1 MKKQAVRKSAMNR
14 LALNRG
20 YLCGAMDRVIDG
32 GIGWRQDLID
42 SLSDLNILWLDPC
55 RKPIDIGVDDLEN
68 RELRHKAK
76 RSGDF
81 EFVRNQMKQ
90 IRPVDLRM
98 VDVADF
104 LIVNIDLQVHATGTY
119 EELFLANREK
129 KPILVRVAQGIENCP
144 DWLFGTLPF
153 EMIFS
158 TWDEV
163 KTYLRHIDHDPVIDR
178 LNRWYFFN
186 WMGKPCVES
195 ASRYIGRRNR
205 LTAKRTAKRG
215 RR

>member
-1 MKKQAVRKSAMNR
+1 VKKQAVRKPAMNR

-55 RKPIDIGVDDLEN
+55 RKPIDIGVEDLEN

-119 EELFLANREK
+119 
-129 KPILVRVAQGIENCP
+129 
-144 DWLFGTLPF
+144 
-153 EMIFS
+153 
-158 TWDEV
+158 
-163 KTYLRHIDHDPVIDR
+163 
-178 LNRWYFFN
+178 
-186 WMGKPCVES
+186 
-195 ASRYIGRRNR
+195 
-205 LTAKRTAKRG
+205 
-215 RR
+215 